1 MQACTH
7 TFKNVL
13 ALSSNN
19 THDKQQINVVVAV
32 AAAICITRLFRF
44 PFFGIEKLFKSNGT
58 KENNDAQYTSTV

>member
-44 PFFGIEKLFKSNGT
+44 PFFGIEKLFESNGT